1 MKNISKLLIAFLSV
15 VSVSCTDSISD
26 REELNASVAPQ
37 LVTPKTGL
45 SIVLDKNKPND
56 LATTVVWNYA
66 AYTGTATTVNYS
78 IEFAA
83 AGTKFAAPTVVAT
96 SMERFKN
103 FTVGELNAAA
113 LAAGFAPFVE
123 SAIDVRIKSTVGSTG
138 SIAQASNFYT
148 IKLTPYPAWPNWGII
163 GSATITGWDSDT
175 NLDYSLSTKT
185 YSITMNMVVGEFKFR
200 LDDGWSTNFGDDG
213 NNLTLDPN
221 GANIPITV
229 AGTYKITADFNA
241 KTYKVTKL

>member
-45 SIVLDKNKPND
+45 NIVLDKNKPND

>member
-1 MKNISKLLIAFLSV
+1 MKNISKLLFAILSIASI
-15 VSVSCTDSISD
+15 SCTDEISN
-26 REELNASVAPQ
+26 REELTASTAPQ
-37 LVTPKTGL
+37 LVTPTTGL
-45 SIVLDKNKPND
+45 KIVLDKNKPND
-56 LATTVVWNYA
+56 LATTIVWNYA
-66 AYTGTATTVNYS
+66 AYSGTATTVNYS
-78 IEFAA
+78 IEFAS
-83 AGTKFAAPTVVAT
+83 AGTKFAAPTIVAT
-96 SMERFKN
+96 SLERFKN
-103 FTVGELNAAA
+103 FTVSELNAAA

-123 SAIDVRIKSTVGSTG
+123 SAIDVRIKSTVGTSG
-138 SIAQASNFYT
+138 SIAQNSNFYT

-163 GSATITGWDSDT
+163 GSATVTGWDSDT

-221 GANIPITV
+221 GSNIPITV
-229 AGTYKITADFNA
+229 AGSYKITADFNA

>member
-26 REELNASVAPQ
+26 REELNASLAPQ

-45 SIVLDKNKPND
+45 NIVLDKNKPND